1 MKTPVLQRTFF
12 LLLLTTV
19 TLAFG
24 WLLAPFFGAVFW
36 AITLAMMFD
45 PSYQR
50 IRAALRGRKNF
61 AAMITLLVCLLIVI
75 LPMTLV
81 ASTLVT
87 EATGLA
93 QRLKGGDLN
102 FRAYFQQVLAA
113 LPNWL
118 TDWLDR
124 LGLSNIQ
131 GILDRV
137 YNGLAQGGQVL
148 ATNALAIGQNT
159 FDFLVSFV
167 IMLYLLFFLLR
178 DGRELSE
185 LVRNSVPMA
194 KDHTHY
200 LLNKFTTVVRAT
212 VKGNVVVA
220 VVQGALGGLAFWALG
235 IHGAVLWGVVMA
247 FLSLLP
253 AVGAALV
260 WMPVAIY
267 LVATGS
273 IWQGV
278 GLTIWGV
285 VAIGLSDNLLRPLL
299 VGKDTKMPDYLV
311 LVSTIGGMSLFGIN
325 GFVIGPTI
333 AAMFMAFWAVFNR
346 SEYEDAPLENEP
358 S

>member
-1 MKTPVLQRTFF
+1 MKTPALQRAFF
-12 LLLLTTV
+12 LLLLSVV

-24 WLLAPFFGAVFW
+24 WVLAPFFGAVFW

-45 PSYQR
+45 PIYQR
-50 IRAALRGRKNF
+50 IQTAFRGRKNL
-61 AAMITLLVCLLIVI
+61 AALTTLLLCLLIVI

-81 ASTLVT
+81 ASTLVA
-87 EATGLA
+87 EASGLT
-93 QRLKGGDLN
+93 QRLKAGDLN
-102 FRAYFQQVLAA
+102 FRAYFQQVLEA

-124 LGLSNIQ
+124 LGLSNMQ
-131 GILDRV
+131 GVIDRI
-137 YNGLAQGGQVL
+137 YSGLAQGGQML

-178 DGRELSE
+178 DGRELSA

-194 KDHTHY
+194 RDHTHY
-200 LLNKFTTVVRAT
+200 LFNKFTTVVRAT

-260 WMPVAIY
+260 WAPVAIY
-267 LVATGS
+267 LISTGS
-273 IWQGV
+273 LWQGV

-285 VAIGLSDNLLRPLL
+285 VAIGLSDNVLRPLL

-346 SEYEDAPLENEP
+346 SEYEDASLENGP